1 MTTLST
7 TDKRMK
13 HIAISCDHAGFDLK
27 QRIKQVLEEKGY
39 TVKDF
44 GPNSA
49 DRMDYPDAIH
59 PLAKAIDQG
68 KINRGIIICGSGN
81 GVAMTANKY
90 KNVRAGIAWEPEL
103 AELTRQHNDANVL
116 SLPARFIT
124 EKVALEC
131 VDKFLNTDFEGGR
144 HTTRVEKIAIPC

>member
-1 MTTLST
+1 
-7 TDKRMK
+7 MK

-27 QRIKQVLEEKGY
+27 ERIKTVLIEKGY

-44 GPNSA
+44 GPTTD

-59 PLAKAIDQG
+59 PLAKAIDSG
-68 KINRGIIICGSGN
+68 EITLGIIMCGSGN

-90 KNVRAGIAWEPEL
+90 PNVRAGIAWTPEL

-116 SLPARFIT
+116 SLPARFIS
-124 EKVALEC
+124 EQVALDC
-131 VDKFLNTDFEGGR
+131 VDKFLTTDFEGGR
-144 HTTRVEKIAIPC
+144 HATRVSKIAIPC